1 MTCREFIEVFLDA
14 WLASELPPRRADA
27 CDHHAQ
33 TCGDCA
39 AFVRSHR
46 QLLGALRLER
56 LAASECKALPEDLVR
71 SILATAGLST
81 SRGTK
86 GAVGS

>member
-14 WLASELPPRRADA
+14 WLHGELPLRRADA

-39 AFVRSHR
+39 AYARRHR
-46 QLLGALRLER
+46 QLLDALRLER
-56 LAASECKALPEDLVR
+56 LASCECKAMPEDLVG
-71 SILATAGLST
+71 SILVAAGLST
-81 SRGTK
+81 SSGTK